1 MKNSI
6 TKKLILIIFSLI
18 ASLLIGF
25 MIFQSFF
32 FQSFYLHKKSED
44 LQNSLLE
51 FKKTYDYNWPVNTQA
66 VINAMTAFELNNTA
80 KIAICPIDSN
90 ISKIT
95 VSQKDNDDIDT
106 TLDNILNNLK
116 EQKLYT
122 KEFLNSNKII
132 TTVVNTKGHS
142 KQIVS
147 IAPFSL
153 SSKNDAVIISI
164 SPFRTIEEASSIM
177 KDFYEAIVLVLIIL
191 CFFFAY
197 IFSNLISKPLLKL
210 NETAKKMI
218 AMDFTEKC
226 DVTSNDEIG
235 SLATS
240 LNFLSSSLSSA
251 LDDLKLKNAYLEEEI
266 RKEREIEKLRKDF
279 IASVSHELKTPI
291 GIISGYA
298 EGIKDGVVDPENLDF
313 YLDVIIDESNKMN
326 KLVLEMLNLSKLEA
340 KKIQLTLSEFS
351 LSTLTKDI
359 ISKHKNKFDE
369 NNLKVNLDLIPDCES
384 RVLADSFKIEQVI
397 SNFVTNA
404 IKYTPSGENVN
415 IKISDL
421 EDKVLFS
428 IENTGVSIDEKH
440 LSKIWSQFYRI
451 DSSRNRDSG
460 SYGLG
465 LSIAKNLLELHNSQ
479 YGVVHTDAGLEFYFY
494 LEKLKD

>member
-147 IAPFSL
+147 I
-153 SSKNDAVIISI
+153 
-164 SPFRTIEEASSIM
+164 SSI
-177 KDFYEAIVLVLIIL
+177 
-191 CFFFAY
+191 
-197 IFSNLISKPLLKL
+197 
-210 NETAKKMI
+210 
-218 AMDFTEKC
+218 FT
-226 DVTSNDEIG
+226 
-235 SLATS
+235 
-240 LNFLSSSLSSA
+240 
-251 LDDLKLKNAYLEEEI
+251 
-266 RKEREIEKLRKDF
+266 
-279 IASVSHELKTPI
+279 
-291 GIISGYA
+291 
-298 EGIKDGVVDPENLDF
+298 
-313 YLDVIIDESNKMN
+313 
-326 KLVLEMLNLSKLEA
+326 
-340 KKIQLTLSEFS
+340 
-351 LSTLTKDI
+351 
-359 ISKHKNKFDE
+359 
-369 NNLKVNLDLIPDCES
+369 
-384 RVLADSFKIEQVI
+384 
-397 SNFVTNA
+397 
-404 IKYTPSGENVN
+404 
-415 IKISDL
+415 
-421 EDKVLFS
+421 
-428 IENTGVSIDEKH
+428 
-440 LSKIWSQFYRI
+440 
-451 DSSRNRDSG
+451 
-460 SYGLG
+460 
-465 LSIAKNLLELHNSQ
+465 
-479 YGVVHTDAGLEFYFY
+479 
-494 LEKLKD
+494 

>member
-32 FQSFYLHKKSED
+32 FQGFYLQKKSED
-44 LQNSLLE
+44 LQNSLLQ
-51 FKKTYDYNWPVNTQA
+51 FKRDYDYNWPVNTQA
-66 VINAMTAFELNNTA
+66 VINAMTTFELNNTA

-95 VSQKDNDDIDT
+95 VSQKNNEDIDA
-106 TLDNILNNLK
+106 TLDSILNKLK

-122 KEFLNSNKII
+122 QEFLNSSKII
-132 TTVVNTKGHS
+132 TTVVNTKGNS

-164 SPFRTIEEASSIM
+164 SPFRTIEEASAIM
-177 KDFYEAIVLVLIIL
+177 KDFYEAIILLLIIF

-218 AMDFTEKC
+218 SMDFTEKC

-235 SLATS
+235 NLATS

-298 EGIKDGVVDPENLDF
+298 EGIKDGIVDSENLDF

-340 KKIQLTLSEFS
+340 KKVQLTLSEFS
-351 LSTLTKDI
+351 LSTLTEDI
-359 ISKHKNKFDE
+359 ISKHKHKFDE
-369 NNLKVNLDLIPDCES
+369 NNLKVNLDLIPDSEAK
-384 RVLADSFKIEQVI
+384 VLADSFKIEQVI

-415 IKISDL
+415 VKVSDL

-428 IENTGVSIDEKH
+428 IENTGVSIEEKH

-479 YGVVHTDAGLEFYFY
+479 YGVVHTDKGIEFYFY
-494 LEKLKD
+494 LEKLKN